1 MEAGS
6 LPTQAEGRRELK
18 EARSPG
24 TSRCEPSE
32 KATMALPEWRK
43 WMVLAQSVV
52 LKK

>member
-1 MEAGS
+1 M
-6 LPTQAEGRRELK
+6 QAEGSRELK
-18 EARSPG
+18 EERFPG
-24 TSRCEPSE
+24 TSYCEPSA